1 MQSTTALI
9 LITVIGYTTVVAN
22 ESQVE
27 RHQEAFS
34 SLHSQT
40 EANPVLHVAKGLNED
55 GTLVKYYRRGLDYA
69 INYFGNYGP
78 YHVYLLGPGDKK
90 SILNIYRERAKSRIN
105 PNSTILP
112 NQQIKEYL
120 RRPNVINEIQA
131 VLEGKAEGGLTWSK
145 PPRRVYEDVT
155 TNSIGRQNDPVEN
168 TWGALHE
175 YHHVFQIA
183 HCDSYADR
191 DSDRNLSSWMSE
203 GMATYSSSVFME
215 RLGLIDFKKYMLDL
229 RDNGSNIGRP
239 GINEFIAGKD
249 DWRLDDESYW
259 ESGEAPQVYYMLGA
273 WATAYLIHENG
284 IEETTVL
291 KDWYFDVPRIGK
303 AAAFKKHMKI
313 PLDEFLV
320 MFDNYIR
327 QPNEMVMKIFQKPN
341 NEKNE

>member
-27 RHQEAFS
+27 RHQETFS

-78 YHVYLLGPGDKK
+78 YHVYLLGPEDKK

-112 NQQIKEYL
+112 DQQIKEYL

-145 PPRRVYEDVT
+145 PPGVFMRTSPRIQLDART
-155 TNSIGRQNDPVEN
+155 TQSKTPGEHSTNI
-168 TWGALHE
+168 
-175 YHHVFQIA
+175 I
-183 HCDSYADR
+183 
-191 DSDRNLSSWMSE
+191 
-203 GMATYSSSVFME
+203 TYSRLPIAIHMPIGIPTETSVRGCRRE
-215 RLGLIDFKKYMLDL
+215 WPPTVQQYLWNDL
-229 RDNGSNIGRP
+229 
-239 GINEFIAGKD
+239 
-249 DWRLDDESYW
+249 
-259 ESGEAPQVYYMLGA
+259 V
-273 WATAYLIHENG
+273 
-284 IEETTVL
+284 
-291 KDWYFDVPRIGK
+291 
-303 AAAFKKHMKI
+303 
-313 PLDEFLV
+313 
-320 MFDNYIR
+320 
-327 QPNEMVMKIFQKPN
+327 
-341 NEKNE
+341 